1 MVAVVADNVEKNF
14 FRPDNLLR
22 LVTRLQGNS
31 ANLKETTSVTF
42 NSVASYDAMG
52 AVPRKNDK
60 SNSAT
65 EQRVALEEE
74 EEKNTSLPT
83 TDDANP
89 RDAPL
94 GLRCAIYSLNNIRA
108 TEIRTLMS
116 PDLALQ
122 VAGAINISRTRH
134 PMSF

>member
-1 MVAVVADNVEKNF
+1 MVEVVADNVEKNF

-42 NSVASYDAMG
+42 NSVASYDAIG
-52 AVPRKNDK
+52 AAPRKNDK

-83 TDDANP
+83 TDDADP
-89 RDAPL
+89 RDPPRKRPVSRP
-94 GLRCAIYSLNNIRA
+94 GS
-108 TEIRTLMS
+108 S
-116 PDLALQ
+116 
-122 VAGAINISRTRH
+122 AGSKSDVKSNMKTVDKKMEKNA
-134 PMSF
+134 

>member
-1 MVAVVADNVEKNF
+1 MVEVVADNVEKNF

-52 AVPRKNDK
+52 AAPRKNDK

-83 TDDANP
+83 TDDADP
-89 RDAPL
+89 RDPPRKRPVSRP
-94 GLRCAIYSLNNIRA
+94 GS
-108 TEIRTLMS
+108 S
-116 PDLALQ
+116 
-122 VAGAINISRTRH
+122 AGSKNDAKSNMKTVDKKKEKNA
-134 PMSF
+134 